1 MIGSI
6 DGIGRADGRGRT
18 GRALWVFHEQCTPW
32 CSVRFRGKR
41 EVQEIAHKRGDARGK
56 GPPEG
61 GGGDREIKG
70 WNESMAGWGLRT
82 VEARSWSREKRVSRM
97 ARRAAVGWCHRP
109 GLVFP
114 VSLRRFVSA
123 SLSEILLSTRGGS
136 TFGPPIRA
144 RAGGQSAPGPA
155 GGPTASRF
163 LRHRGGGAGD
173 WGVWRGGR
181 RVATQG

>member
-6 DGIGRADGRGRT
+6 DGIGRADGRGRS

-56 GPPEG
+56 GSLEG
-61 GGGDREIKG
+61 GIGISKGGMSRWRD
-70 WNESMAGWGLRT
+70 WGLRT
-82 VEARSWSREKRVSRM
+82 VEARSWLREKRVSRM

-123 SLSEILLSTRGGS
+123 SFSEILLSTRGGS

-144 RAGGQSAPGPA
+144 RAGRRSAPGPA

-181 RVATQG
+181 RVATRG